1 MTITATGSHS
11 WIRDTCRQFSDALG
25 WDLQFVPLA
34 GGRGDEIEARLRRE
48 PSTCW
53 FSEVTDGLERIG
65 FLQLALPDDIRQDA
79 SFNSVGDL
87 AEAFAQL
94 INRSATAARL
104 AESRTDDVRTLVD
117 IGRSVPT
124 ERNLVDAL

>member
-1 MTITATGSHS
+1 MTLTAAGSHA

-25 WDLQFVPLA
+25 WDLKYVPVSGA
-34 GGRGDEIEARLRRE
+34 RADEIEAQLRRE

-53 FSEVTDGLERIG
+53 FSELTDVLQRIG

-87 AEAFAQL
+87 A
-94 INRSATAARL
+94 
-104 AESRTDDVRTLVD
+104 
-117 IGRSVPT
+117 
-124 ERNLVDAL
+124 